1 MDTTTIDLP
10 IPDLSNPETFVPG
23 VPHEAFDRVRAM
35 PGLYWQPA
43 TQGTL
48 TGGFWAVTRHADII
62 EIERDPEAF
71 TSTKGF
77 FFPGAVE
84 NISEV
89 PELRSNIM
97 LNDPPT
103 QTRLRKAAAR
113 SFAPRVVAQFD
124 EWVREIVVEVIED
137 IVAKGEFDWVAD
149 VAAIIPSRVV
159 ARVIGVPFEERQ
171 KIVDWTNR
179 IFHASTVP
187 DNFKSVLEASEPVH
201 AYMEE
206 LRPRKL
212 RDPKEDMG
220 TILAQCVE
228 RGEIS
233 EDECCIYL
241 SLLCVAGFETTHTAI
256 AQSMRMIVESPEI
269 AETVNQTVAAGGVN
283 ALIEEFLRYITPAMN
298 MARTATRDL
307 ELRGQQIRKGDM
319 MLLYFTAANRDP
331 AIFSEPHQFNP
342 ARVKNEHITFG
353 SGAHHCIGNALAR
366 LEMRILFEE
375 LHKRNISFKSNG
387 NPKRGWSTF
396 INQLFE
402 LPLAVVR

>member
-1 MDTTTIDLP
+1 MDTNAVDLP
-10 IPDLSNPETFVPG
+10 IPDLSNPETFIPG
-23 VPHEAFDRVRAM
+23 VPHEAFDRIRAM

-43 TQGTL
+43 AQGTL
-48 TGGFWAVTRHADII
+48 TGGFWAVTRHADIV
-62 EIERDPEAF
+62 EIERDPETF
-71 TSTKGF
+71 TSSKGF

-84 NISEV
+84 NVSEV
-89 PELRSNIM
+89 PSLRANIM
-97 LNDPPT
+97 LTDPPT

-113 SFAPRVVAQFD
+113 SFGPRVVAQFD
-124 EWVREIVVEVIED
+124 EWIRAIVVEVIDD

-171 KIVDWTNR
+171 LIVDWTNR
-179 IFHASTVP
+179 IFHASTIP
-187 DNFKSVLEASEPVH
+187 DGFKSVLEACGPVY

-233 EDECCIYL
+233 EDECRLYL
-241 SLLCVAGFETTHTAI
+241 SLLLVAGFETTHTAI

-269 AETVNQTVAAGGVN
+269 AQTVTQTVATGGLN
-283 ALIEEFLRYITPAMN
+283 PLIEEFLRYITPAMN

-307 ELRGQQIRKGDM
+307 EFRGQQIRKGDM
-319 MLLYFTAANRDP
+319 MQLYFTAANRDP
-331 AIFSEPHQFNP
+331 AIFTEPHRFDP
-342 ARVKNEHITFG
+342 ARARNEHITFG

-366 LEMRILFEE
+366 LEVRILFEE
-375 LHKRNISFKSNG
+375 LHKRNVTFKLNG
-387 NPKRGWSTF
+387 EPKRGWSTF